1 MNKRMNLNIKSPSKS
16 DDKEPL
22 SSTPRL
28 GDVSNGGKAGL
39 CQATSTASTCTL
51 TNHSSSESNSS

>member
-1 MNKRMNLNIKSPSKS
+1 MNLNIKSPSKS

-51 TNHSSSESNSS
+51 NNHSSSESNSS